1 LNNIGRL
8 LNEDE
13 VSQRMNIGR
22 RSKKED
28 QIPTHACDYGQ
39 I

>member
-1 LNNIGRL
+1 LNNIGRF

-28 QIPTHACDYGQ
+28 KIPTHACDYGQ